1 MGYRALYRVFRPQSF
16 HDVVGQEPITRTLQ
30 NAIKEQRFSH
40 AYLFNGPRG
49 TGKTSVAKIFAKAV
63 NCLHGPAAEPCNECS
78 ACIGIT
84 AGSVVDVMEIDAASN
99 RGVEEIRDIR
109 DKVKY
114 APTEVRFKVYIIDE
128 VHMLTTEAFNALLKT
143 LEEPP
148 EHVIFI
154 LATTEPHRLPA
165 TIISRCQRFDFRSIS
180 AKSMIG
186 KLRYVADSK
195 GIQVSDLA
203 LSLISRI
210 SAGGMRDALSLFDQ
224 VYSYSGDQID
234 VDDVVVITGV
244 VSQQLLNRLAEQV
257 YSKDIASI
265 LELIQQVMAEGKNL
279 EQFLDDVL
287 MFYRDLL
294 LYKTAPQLEELEHR
308 TMGDDVFVVL
318 AKRYSAEQLYHIIEE
333 LNKVSGEMKW
343 SNHPKILLELGFI
356 RLVEGLAAPS
366 VKTDLPEIEG
376 LVQRIGQ
383 LERKISQLQS
393 AGVASVAMP
402 TATATSTPAEAPT
415 RRETPKRSGMPSTVK
430 ISEQRIKEAAASSS
444 PQELQN
450 VLQKWSEVLNKV
462 KKRKIQVHAW
472 LLDGTPVAA
481 GNGSLVVSFKS
492 AIHRETTE
500 KPMHRQLIEEIAAD
514 VLGKPY
520 ELLTLMENQWEE
532 IGPQS
537 PQTGQPN
544 GLEQAEQQPQES
556 TDLFVD
562 EAIKLVGRQLIDIK
576 D

>member
-16 HDVVGQEPITRTLQ
+16 QDVVGQEPITRTLQ

-40 AYLFNGPRG
+40 AYLFSGPRG

-63 NCLHGPAAEPCNECS
+63 NCLSGPAAEPCNECS
-78 ACIGIT
+78 ACLGIT

-180 AKSMIG
+180 AKSMIS
-186 KLRYVADSK
+186 KLQYVADSK
-195 GIQVSDLA
+195 GIQVSDQA

-224 VYSYSGDQID
+224 IYSYSGNQIE
-234 VDDVVVITGV
+234 VEDVVVITGV

-257 YSKDIASI
+257 YSKDIGSI
-265 LELIQQVMAEGKNL
+265 LELIQQVTAEGKNL

-308 TMGDDVFVVL
+308 TLGDETFVDL
-318 AKRYSAEQLYHIIEE
+318 ANRYSAELLYHIIEE

-356 RLVEGLAAPS
+356 RLVEGLS
-366 VKTDLPEIEG
+366 DSGEKTDLPEMEG
-376 LVQRIGQ
+376 LLQRIGQ
-383 LERKISQLQS
+383 LEKKLSQLQS
-393 AGVASVAMP
+393 AGVATGTAP
-402 TATATSTPAEAPT
+402 TVTSTPVDAPT
-415 RRETPKRSGMPSTVK
+415 RRETLKRAGMPSTVK

-450 VLQKWSEVLNKV
+450 VLQKWPEVLNKV

-481 GNGSLVVSFKS
+481 GNGGLVVSFKS

-500 KPMHRQLIEEIAAD
+500 KPMHRQLIEEIAMAE
-514 VLGKPY
+514 LGQPY

-532 IGPQS
+532 IGS
-537 PQTGQPN
+537 NKGHSN
-544 GLEQAEQQPQES
+544 GMEQADQQPQVAE
-556 TDLFVD
+556 DLFVE